1 MILNKNDDLSK
12 NSSPQKSKNQKED
25 IEDLPSNQ
33 CQNIE
38 STITAMLD
46 KVMEDKEINVTKSVT
61 TDFDS
66 LQFIEEEENEEKSIK
81 PTRNGGK
88 HQTSIPLSI
97 EKAMLNKMFNYPN
110 INRGNKRYQT
120 VNCNQIANNNNEL
133 NDNNNFNANQ
143 FLFQLQ
149 NNMKNFK
156 SDRELNKHNNHINN
170 LNMNNYP
177 IFNQQQIQYNQ
188 MMVTQTAN
196 FIRSNFPSKTVVYHY
211 NQNNE
216 FLNINN
222 NLLSNNVY
230 NNYNNINNSNNGKC
244 INPNMENFDYKRN
257 DKRKKTY
264 DVPVYKFL
272 KNNNNGFIMQNI
284 NNINN
289 PEFNNQ
295 FLGFAYQQQQNN
307 IIMNNNNY
315 CNMTNNQINN
325 INNNTNNNNTNSNI
339 VIDDAKVMELKSIL
353 EKSGKIDHYIYNN
366 IKGKI
371 LPILKNHKGSRIFQK
386 YLKSTHCDILH
397 QIFIELSYNL
407 EELFTDPYANYFC
420 KKFFTYLNQKDRVD
434 LLKGIEKSMVKL
446 SSDGVGTYTI
456 QTIIE
461 HVGSKNEKIIIV
473 NALKDHIRE
482 LSFDPFGSHVLERLL
497 TYFEEEYIAFIYS
510 YVANNFL
517 ELASDN
523 NGIIII
529 KKILI
534 FTHKKALHDKIKNI
548 VIENALTLIKHPY
561 ANLVIQVIIESWPDY
576 KDILVMYEGKYFSLS
591 LEKYA
596 SNVVERCLEKDQ
608 NILNKYID
616 EIVASEKIYEVMKS
630 NYGNYV
636 IQKAIKLAK
645 NEYKQKLVFNASKY
659 INKLN
664 DPKLIIKWKSILMP
678 YIKEI
683 DKDFANPF
691 NE

>member
-1 MILNKNDDLSK
+1 MQLNFHNDENLSK
-12 NSSPQKSKNQKED
+12 DSSPQKTKDQNESA
-25 IEDLPSNQ
+25 EDLPLNKYY
-33 CQNIE
+33 NIE
-38 STITAMLD
+38 NTITAMLD
-46 KVMEDKEINVTKSVT
+46 KVMEENETDLTKSIT

-66 LQFIEEEENEEKSIK
+66 SQIEDEENEEKSIK
-81 PTRNGGK
+81 PRRNGGK
-88 HQTSIPLSI
+88 HQTSLPLSI
-97 EKAMLNKMFNYPN
+97 EKTMLNKMFNYPN

-120 VNCNQIANNNNEL
+120 VNCNQISNNNYEL
-133 NDNNNFNANQ
+133 NDKNNNFNTNQ
-143 FLFQLQ
+143 FLFLLQQ
-149 NNMKNFK
+149 NNMQNYRKDN
-156 SDRELNKHNNHINN
+156 ELNNLNNPMNN

-177 IFNQQQIQYNQ
+177 TFNQQQIQYNQ
-188 MMVTQTAN
+188 MMTNQNAN
-196 FIRSNFPSKTVVYHY
+196 FVRSNFPSKTVVYHC

-216 FLNINN
+216 FFNINN
-222 NLLSNNVY
+222 NLFSNIY
-230 NNYNNINNSNNGKC
+230 NNYNNINNSNNGVC
-244 INPNMENFDYKRN
+244 NSINTKNFDYKRN

-272 KNNNNGFIMQNI
+272 RNNNNNFITQNI

-295 FLGFAYQQQQNN
+295 ILGLAYQQQNN
-307 IIMNNNNY
+307 MLINNNNY
-315 CNMTNNQINN
+315 CNMINSQLNNM
-325 INNNTNNNNTNSNI
+325 NNNTNNI
-339 VIDDAKVMELKSIL
+339 VIDDSKIMELKQML
-353 EKSGKIDHYIYNN
+353 EKSGKIDYYIYNN

-371 LPILKNHKGSRIFQK
+371 LSILKNHKGSRIFQK

-397 QIFIELSYNL
+397 QIFIELNYNL

-434 LLKGIEKSMVKL
+434 LLKGIENSIVKL

-473 NALKDHIRE
+473 NALKDHIKE

-497 TYFEEEYIAFIYS
+497 TYFEEEYISFIYT
-510 YVANNFL
+510 YVVNNFL

-523 NGIIII
+523 NGIVII
-529 KKILI
+529 KKILV
-534 FTHKKALHDKIKNI
+534 FTHKKDLHDKIKNI
-548 VIENALTLIKHPY
+548 VKENALALIKHPY
-561 ANLVIQVIIESWPDY
+561 ANLVIQVIIESWPDF
-576 KDILVMYEGKYFSLS
+576 KDILVMYKGKYFSLS

-616 EIVASEKIYEVMKS
+616 EIISTEKIYEVMKS
-630 NYGNYV
+630 NFGNYV

-645 NEYKQKLVFNASKY
+645 NEYKEKLVLNASKY

-664 DPKLIIKWKSILMP
+664 DAKLIIKWKSILMP

-683 DKDFANPF
+683 DKDLTNPF
-691 NE
+691 DE

>member
-1 MILNKNDDLSK
+1 MQLNFHNDENLSK
-12 NSSPQKSKNQKED
+12 DSSPQKTKDQNESA
-25 IEDLPSNQ
+25 EDLPFNKYY
-33 CQNIE
+33 NIE
-38 STITAMLD
+38 NTITAMLD
-46 KVMEDKEINVTKSVT
+46 KVMEENETDLTKSIT

-66 LQFIEEEENEEKSIK
+66 SQIEDEENEEKSIK
-81 PTRNGGK
+81 PRRNGGK
-88 HQTSIPLSI
+88 HQTSLPLSI
-97 EKAMLNKMFNYPN
+97 EKTMLNKMFNYPN

-120 VNCNQIANNNNEL
+120 VNCNQISNNNYEL
-133 NDNNNFNANQ
+133 NDKNNNFNTNQ
-143 FLFQLQ
+143 FLFLLQQ
-149 NNMKNFK
+149 NNMQNYRKDN
-156 SDRELNKHNNHINN
+156 ELNNLNNPMNN

-188 MMVTQTAN
+188 MMTNQNAN
-196 FIRSNFPSKTVVYHY
+196 FVRSNFPSKTVVYHC

-216 FLNINN
+216 FFNINN
-222 NLLSNNVY
+222 NLFSNIY
-230 NNYNNINNSNNGKC
+230 NNYNNINNSNNGVC
-244 INPNMENFDYKRN
+244 NSINTKNFDYKRN

-272 KNNNNGFIMQNI
+272 RNNNNNFITQNI

-295 FLGFAYQQQQNN
+295 ILGLAYQQQNN
-307 IIMNNNNY
+307 MLINNNNY
-315 CNMTNNQINN
+315 CNMINSQLNNM
-325 INNNTNNNNTNSNI
+325 NNNTNNI
-339 VIDDAKVMELKSIL
+339 VIDDSKIMELKQML
-353 EKSGKIDHYIYNN
+353 EKSGKIDYYIYNN

-371 LPILKNHKGSRIFQK
+371 LSILKNHKGSRIFQK

-397 QIFIELSYNL
+397 QIFIELNYNL

-434 LLKGIEKSMVKL
+434 LLKGIENSIVKL

-473 NALKDHIRE
+473 NALKDHIKE

-497 TYFEEEYIAFIYS
+497 TYFEEEYISFIYT
-510 YVANNFL
+510 YVVNNFL

-523 NGIIII
+523 NGIVII
-529 KKILI
+529 KKILV
-534 FTHKKALHDKIKNI
+534 FTHKKDLHDKIKNI
-548 VIENALTLIKHPY
+548 VKENALALIKHPY
-561 ANLVIQVIIESWPDY
+561 ANLVIQVIIESWPDF
-576 KDILVMYEGKYFSLS
+576 KDILVMYKGKYFSLS

-616 EIVASEKIYEVMKS
+616 EIISTEKNI
-630 NYGNYV
+630 
-636 IQKAIKLAK
+636 
-645 NEYKQKLVFNASKY
+645 
-659 INKLN
+659 
-664 DPKLIIKWKSILMP
+664 
-678 YIKEI
+678 
-683 DKDFANPF
+683 
-691 NE
+691 